1 MTLTKSGALLK
12 QSLRD
17 GLAMNNRGK
26 MGKPRVMQQ
35 TTSGTIRSLIQHLV
49 MVLPSFP
56 RSFRLIH

>member
-1 MTLTKSGALLK
+1 MTLTKSGALLI

-35 TTSGTIRSLIQHLV
+35 TTSGTIRSLIQLLV

>member
-12 QSLRD
+12 QSLQD

>member
-1 MTLTKSGALLK
+1 MTLTKSGALLI

-17 GLAMNNRGK
+17 GLAMNNREK

-35 TTSGTIRSLIQHLV
+35 TTSGTIRSLIQLLV

>member
-17 GLAMNNRGK
+17 GLAMKNRGK

-35 TTSGTIRSLIQHLV
+35 TTSGAIPPLIQHLV

>member
-1 MTLTKSGALLK
+1 MTLTKSGAVLK

>member
-1 MTLTKSGALLK
+1 MTLTKSGALLI

-17 GLAMNNRGK
+17 DLAMNNRGK